1 MSIYFVLSSLMLEKS
16 MKIINLYIYIYFNWP
31 KIQIIKLYV
40 IAVEFV
46 LIT

>member
-1 MSIYFVLSSLMLEKS
+1 MSIYFVLSSIMLEKS
-16 MKIINLYIYIYFNWP
+16 MKIIKIYIYLNWP